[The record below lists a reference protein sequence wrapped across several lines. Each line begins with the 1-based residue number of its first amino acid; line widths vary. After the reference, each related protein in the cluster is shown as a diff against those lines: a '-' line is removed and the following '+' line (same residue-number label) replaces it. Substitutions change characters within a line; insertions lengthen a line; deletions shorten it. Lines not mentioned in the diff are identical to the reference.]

1 MLPIVF
7 ALAALGQSVTPQAAP
22 PKPSAPAPAPRTEPA
37 GAPAY
42 PVLVKEPELD
52 LGKIKATEIQHFKI
66 TLVNSGSAPL
76 VIEGI
81 SAPCGCTAVAPIRK
95 SLAPNESLE
104 VPISFDPH
112 GYWGPLSRR
121 VDIHT
126 NDLAK
131 PLLLWN
137 FKSDIQS
144 PTIPQPK
151 GVYMNVEESA
161 STPATATFRF
171 VPTTT
176 AIKPKTLRFEGSP
189 KTAPALSWR
198 LESGEVKGTLVL
210 DPKKLT
216 SSQMADER
224 GQARFTKLI
233 LTLED
238 GSTDWIMVNW
248 FIQPAIQVFPLRA
261 AFMGQPGL
269 VMEQKVSLSSATPFR
284 ILSAKSSHGSVKVI
298 LPLPGAAQTAFVLQV
313 RAEGLPAGEY
323 NEKITL
329 TLDSPKVKELTIPV
343 TAIIK

>member
-1 MLPIVF
+1 MLPIF
-7 ALAALGQSVTPQAAP
+7 FTLAVLGQSVTNHTAQ
-22 PKPSAPAPAPRTEPA
+22 PKPPVPAPAARTEPVV
-37 GAPAY
+37 APAY

-52 LGKIKATEIQHFKI
+52 LGKIKGTEIQHFKI
-66 TLVNSGSAPL
+66 TLVNTGTTPL

-81 SAPCGCTAVAPIRK
+81 SAPCGCTAVAPVRK
-95 SLAPNESLE
+95 SLDPNESLE

-112 GYWGPLSRR
+112 GFWGPLSRR

-126 NDLAK
+126 NDPSK
-131 PLLLWN
+131 PLLRWN

-176 AIKPKTLRFEGSP
+176 AIKPKSLRFEGSP
-189 KTAPALSWR
+189 KATPALTWR

-210 DPKKLT
+210 DPKKLS
-216 SSQMADER
+216 SSQMADNR
-224 GQARFTKLI
+224 GQARLAKLI

-248 FIQPAIQVFPLRA
+248 FIQPAIQVLPLRA

-284 ILSAKSSHGSVKVI
+284 ILSAKSSHGSLKVI
-298 LPLPGAAQTAFVLQV
+298 LPPSGAAQTAFVIQV
-313 RAEGLPAGEY
+313 RSEGLPVGDY
-323 NEKITL
+323 SEKVTL
-329 TLDSPKVKELTIPV
+329 ALDSPKIKELTIPI